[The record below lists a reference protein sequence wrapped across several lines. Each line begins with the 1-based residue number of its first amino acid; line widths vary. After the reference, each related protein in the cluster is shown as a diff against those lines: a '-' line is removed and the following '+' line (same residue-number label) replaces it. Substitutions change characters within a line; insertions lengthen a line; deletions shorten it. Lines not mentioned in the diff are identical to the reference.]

1 MAYYQGDYYM
11 GDYYQ
16 GDPFLGALLGKG
28 IGWLAK
34 KIFKRK
40 LSPVAMTRAG
50 QASTGAILR
59 AGGTGLAVA
68 GVAGMMPSIPLPLGF
83 QMNPGAMFPGGAP
96 GISRRAPAVAAAGQ
110 ICCPTGFHPNKQT
123 STARATMG
131 AGPGTICVRNRT
143 MNVANPRALRRGL
156 RRVAGFGKLAM
167 RSRKTIRA
175 TAKAMG

>member
-40 LSPVAMTRAG
+40 LSPGAMTVAG
-50 QASTGAILR
+50 QKTTGALIR
-59 AGGTGLAVA
+59 TGGAGLVGAGL
-68 GVAGMMPSIPLPLGF
+68 GGMVPSIPLPLGF
-83 QMNPGAMFPGGAP
+83 QMHPGKMLPFGAP
-96 GISRRAPAVAAAGQ
+96 GITRAPAAMAAGAEV
-110 ICCPTGFHPNKQT
+110 CCPSGFHPNKQA

-131 AGPGTICVRNRT
+131 AAAGTICVRNRT

-156 RRVAGFGKLAM
+156 RRVAGFGKLAQ
-167 RSRKTIRA
+167 RSRKTIKA